1 MAKDQGSLHGGVG
14 RRALEWNSEE
24 GWLRSQ
30 VMAFQA
36 EDTMGVQ
43 ATFLEQDS
51 PNLISS

>member
-30 VMAFQA
+30 AMAFQA
-36 EDTMGVQ
+36 EESQ
-43 ATFLEQDS
+43 AISLEQDS